1 MSGPRILMIDDD
13 AELGAML
20 TEYLA
25 GEGFDTTL
33 VTTGDAGLEAAL
45 GGGYAAVL
53 LDIMLPRIGG
63 LDVLRRLRAAS
74 RVPVIMLTARGDD
87 VDRVVGL
94 ELGADDYV
102 PKPCYPR
109 ELVARLRAVL
119 RRSEAAALVAPAS
132 IEAGPIRLETEA
144 RRVIVAGEIVD
155 LTATEFNLLERLI
168 RAGNRAAAIS
178 LSGTIIGLAI
188 ALNTVAAGA
197 VSILDMALWGAI
209 ACISQLVVYL
219 IVARLLG
226 DLSAGIEEDRIGYG
240 ILLGGVSV
248 ATGLVNAGALTY

>member
-1 MSGPRILMIDDD
+1 MQPTDMF
-13 AELGAML
+13 
-20 TEYLA
+20 
-25 GEGFDTTL
+25 FDYTL
-33 VTTGDAGLEAAL
+33 AAL
-45 GGGYAAVL
+45 PDYLGFLG
-53 LDIMLPRIGG
+53 IM
-63 LDVLRRLRAAS
+63 
-74 RVPVIMLTARGDD
+74 
-87 VDRVVGL
+87 
-94 ELGADDYV
+94 
-102 PKPCYPR
+102 
-109 ELVARLRAVL
+109 
-119 RRSEAAALVAPAS
+119 AALIAVFTAIYQAITPY
-132 IEAGPIRLETEA
+132 R
-144 RRVIVAGEIVD
+144 EI
-155 LTATEFNLLERLI
+155 RLI